1 MLEKAGISVS
11 SRRIVPDE
19 KDLIAGALRKLAP
32 GHDLIV
38 TTGGTGVAPRDVTP
52 EATRDVID
60 RELPGFSEAMRAE
73 GLKKTPRA
81 IISRAVAG
89 ISGSCLII
97 NLPGSPKGV
106 SDSLAAVLR
115 AIPHTIEMI
124 KGKGA
129 ECAQNP

>member
-1 MLEKAGISVS
+1 MLQKAEIRVPSH
-11 SRRIVPDE
+11 RTVPDE
-19 KDLIAGALRKLAP
+19 KILIADALRDLARD
-32 GHDLIV
+32 HDLIV

-81 IISRAVAG
+81 MISRGLAG
-89 ISGSCLII
+89 ISDSCLII
-97 NLPGSPKGV
+97 NLPGSPKAV
-106 SDSLAAVLR
+106 ADSLAAVLP
-115 AIPHTIEMI
+115 AIPHTIEMLQ
-124 KGKGA
+124 GKGA